1 MNTIIKAFIFLFLLI
16 YTSCLSFAVEFGF
29 YNNKEVRQLKPGEQI
44 GQGWAKGD
52 SSIDYDNFKPVKDHN
67 YYGSQSESPVLNNES
82 ECNCY
87 YKVRH
92 NYTEAKVVSACGMP
106 DTNAIIE
113 VIQHPTTVQA
123 DPGTMV
129 GGTLVGGTLVGNQ
142 IVGGTVV
149 GGHMVG
155 GSTSV
160 SGGQTDTIYEW
171 SYIDCPIGGMAT
183 RIKFKNG
190 SVIEVIKKYY

>member
-1 MNTIIKAFIFLFLLI
+1 MRIKLSFLI
-16 YTSCLSFAVEFGF
+16 YLLCLIFTSSACGIEFGF
-29 YNNKEVRQLKPGEQI
+29 HNNPDVKQLPPGEPI

-52 SSIDYDNFKPVKDHN
+52 PSVDYDNIKPVKDKN
-67 YYGSQSESPVLNNES
+67 FYDSQNDSKALNIET
-82 ECNCY
+82 ECNCF
-87 YKVRH
+87 YKVGY
-92 NYTEAKVVSACGMP
+92 NYSEAQVVSACGMP
-106 DTNAIIE
+106 DTNAILE
-113 VIQHPTTVQA
+113 VIQHPVTVNV

-149 GGHMVG
+149 GGQMVG

-171 SYIDCPIGGMAT
+171 SYLNCPVGGMVT
-183 RIKFKNG
+183 KIKFKNG
-190 SVIEVIKKYY
+190 SVIEAVKKYY